1 MWSYYGWY
9 VDLIWNLNSGFG
21 KQIVEFCVSM
31 MYNVL
36 EHRQWGR
43 DDIMSQDRTA
53 VDTITGYYYQFN
65 YYTLKLL
72 SLENLDD
79 TVCIEAIED
88 VDIHAQGKITAV
100 QCKYYAKTEYNHS
113 VIAPAIRLMLS
124 HFKENPSTRNT
135 LTYKLYGH
143 FETGQRKLSSN
154 SISIEFLKNKFLSY
168 TKDGVKHKHHIELG
182 LSDAELQQFV
192 NHLYVD
198 VNAAEFSTQE
208 KEIIT
213 TLKSMFHCNLFE
225 AEYYYYNNTL
235 RVIKQLAT
243 EQDITKRSISKRNF
257 LSAINQKQPLFES
270 WYIEYRG
277 LVEYCRAIK
286 QEYFSQVNISP
297 YARFFLIECDG
308 RISVQQIKS
317 LLLKISKNWSKLSKN
332 EVRPFCPYVYLH
344 GISEPE
350 IIDIKR
356 ALQNDGIYFVDG
368 YDFKGAGFSPKS
380 IVRKPS
386 AHNEIKLK
394 FITEIHQIADVLNSI
409 STTRIIYQFYLET
422 PFYENNHYEVH
433 AIKIQETQNIEKM
446 I

>member
-1 MWSYYGWY
+1 
-9 VDLIWNLNSGFG
+9 
-21 KQIVEFCVSM
+21 
-31 MYNVL
+31 
-36 EHRQWGR
+36 
-43 DDIMSQDRTA
+43 
-53 VDTITGYYYQFN
+53 
-65 YYTLKLL
+65 
-72 SLENLDD
+72 
-79 TVCIEAIED
+79 
-88 VDIHAQGKITAV
+88 
-100 QCKYYAKTEYNHS
+100 
-113 VIAPAIRLMLS
+113 
-124 HFKENPSTRNT
+124 
-135 LTYKLYGH
+135 
-143 FETGQRKLSSN
+143 
-154 SISIEFLKNKFLSY
+154 
-168 TKDGVKHKHHIELG
+168 
-182 LSDAELQQFV
+182 
-192 NHLYVD
+192 
-198 VNAAEFSTQE
+198 
-208 KEIIT
+208 
-213 TLKSMFHCNLFE
+213 MFHCNLFE

>member
-1 MWSYYGWY
+1 
-9 VDLIWNLNSGFG
+9 
-21 KQIVEFCVSM
+21 M

-243 EQDITKRSISKRNF
+243 EQDITKSSISKRNF

>member
-1 MWSYYGWY
+1 MWSHYGWY

-72 SLENLDD
+72 SLKNLDD

>member
-1 MWSYYGWY
+1 MWSHYGWY

-422 PFYENNHYEVH
+422 SFYENNHYEVH